1 MRLKITVTEKAQR
14 TIHIRWVRSGIGFT
28 RRQKEAVRSLGLR
41 WLNHVVERVDTP
53 QVRGL
58 VARIPQLVEIVEKPI
73 RAAVW
78 TALPE
83 YIISPK
89 EVVPVEAEAVAPAPQ
104 GEAPAPAPEA
114 AATEVTAKTEE
125 PPRKAAKPAKAAK
138 TAVKKAEPT
147 KASAGK
153 EAGKKKAKRVE
164 KGAKSTKGGKK

>member
-1 MRLKITVTEKAQR
+1 MTEKAQR

-41 WLNHVVERVDTP
+41 WLNQVVERVDTP

-58 VARIPQLVEIVEKPI
+58 VARIPHLVEIVEKPI
-73 RAAVW
+73 KAAAW

-89 EVVPVEAEAVAPAPQ
+89 EVEPVEAEAVAPAPQ

-114 AATEVTAKTEE
+114 AATEVTEKTEE

-138 TAVKKAEPT
+138 VPAVREAE
-147 KASAGK
+147 
-153 EAGKKKAKRVE
+153 KKKAKRVE
-164 KGAKSTKGGKK
+164 KGAKSAKGGKK